1 MPWMVL
7 HVHSFGDC
15 GTVDMSYLE
24 HSLKAYDYTKTV
36 QSLRMLGWKNQS
48 WRTRNQQGLVV
59 AAGNFPLEYPME
71 EQLDPGSAASNLLL
85 ILVTSTTTK
94 LPTIISTWAAGPNS
108 QLRTVCSFRNRWNK
122 IWQLAG
128 RSARITLARTCAF

>member
-1 MPWMVL
+1 MSTHQFSCKEFTLDALDGPTCPQL
-7 HVHSFGDC
+7 RRNC
-15 GTVDMSYLE
+15 GTVGMSYLE

-48 WRTRNQQGLVV
+48 WRTRNQQGLLV
-59 AAGNFPLEYPME
+59 AAGNVPLEFSME

-94 LPTIISTWAAGPNS
+94 LPTIISTWAA
-108 QLRTVCSFRNRWNK
+108 
-122 IWQLAG
+122 
-128 RSARITLARTCAF
+128 